1 VQGAYFS
8 HMSNPKFHVW
18 QGSEL
23 RASFYSSDNK
33 ELSITDKQKICE
45 ILKTPF
51 ESAWFAPTKESIL
64 TVWLPEKA
72 NVHNPGREKILA
84 FKRKIP
90 SLSIEACPFW
100 DSAMKRPRDEQ

>member
-1 VQGAYFS
+1 MRSIHVQGAYFS

-64 TVWLPEKA
+64 TVWLPEK
-72 NVHNPGREKILA
+72 PTFTTQEGRKFWL
-84 FKRKIP
+84 
-90 SLSIEACPFW
+90 LSGKFHP
-100 DSAMKRPRDEQ
+100 

>member
-64 TVWLPEKA
+64 TVWLPEK
-72 NVHNPGREKILA
+72 PTCTTQEE
-84 FKRKIP
+84 RKFWL
-90 SLSIEACPFW
+90 LSGKFHP
-100 DSAMKRPRDEQ
+100 